1 MVKEVMTSH
10 PYWAT
15 YSPTVVARQV
25 VTEILMMLT
34 TRRKESPQHSWA
46 MAESPESIRSRY
58 AKNDCFDNKKN
69 CSRYDFSLTQG
80 TLLTWIVAPITP
92 DNENAPHSA
101 SGYLSKSL
109 FSPKS
114 ETALRYNEN
123 ELIIVCANNKTL
135 GWKNMSARKYQM
147 SGLTH
152 QTKAT

>member
-58 AKNDCFDNKKN
+58 AKNDYFDNKKTVQDMTLVWLRG
-69 CSRYDFSLTQG
+69 RYSPELSPQSPPIMKMLHRVHLDISPNHSFPQSLK
-80 TLLTWIVAPITP
+80 LLSDIMKTSWLLCAQIIRPWDEKTWVH
-92 DNENAPHSA
+92 EN
-101 SGYLSKSL
+101 
-109 FSPKS
+109 
-114 ETALRYNEN
+114 
-123 ELIIVCANNKTL
+123 
-135 GWKNMSARKYQM
+135 
-147 SGLTH
+147 
-152 QTKAT
+152 TKCRV